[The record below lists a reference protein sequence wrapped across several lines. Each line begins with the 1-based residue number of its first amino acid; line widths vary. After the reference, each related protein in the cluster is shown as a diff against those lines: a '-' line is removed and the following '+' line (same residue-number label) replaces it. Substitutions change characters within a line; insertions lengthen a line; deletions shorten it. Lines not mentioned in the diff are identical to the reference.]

1 LSKEGTLFNSKMLE
15 TLYEPEK
22 PILQRNREVILVELK
37 LNKDKF
43 TSSVTQNELKV
54 EKCKEMLAL

>member
-1 LSKEGTLFNSKMLE
+1 MLE